1 MAELAVSL
9 MTQLNESPDSVTPMT
24 GSKTPMD
31 YSPGKMPSS
40 RGAVELSALEK

>member
-9 MTQLNESPDSVTPMT
+9 MTQLNESPDSV
-24 GSKTPMD
+24 TPMD